1 MKAYLFL
8 EHRFYQKQGS
18 GTIHSSS
25 DSVNI
30 GLWNRYLN
38 HFDHLIVVARIGT
51 VESETKLKGPVVTH
65 DKVSFMALPYARNAK
80 EYLSSTSKL
89 ITLFR
94 SLNLQDKFV
103 LRLPSLTGFF
113 CSLYLTKKRKPYVVE
128 LVGDPF
134 DVFLSL
140 RSSTFDLYKLFN
152 AYRAKLF
159 CQIAVRNADYVIYV
173 TKEYLQKR
181 YPPNANALTI
191 NASNVVVNENDLIS
205 EPKVFKARETSQPIK
220 MVSVG
225 SLDKLYK
232 SPYLIIDAIQR
243 VIHDGYPVELT
254 WLGSGSHLKKIEQYI
269 IDHKLSDSINFR
281 GSVSHDEVLK
291 IFEKSD
297 LYLHIAKT
305 EGLPRSLIEAMAKGL
320 PAIGTR
326 VGGIPELISEEE
338 LLLEKLEVEELHCK
352 IIELISNPERMNEVS
367 KANRTIAEEYLLE
380 TISLRRDKIYKALH
394 NTD

>member
-1 MKAYLFL
+1 
-8 EHRFYQKQGS
+8 
-18 GTIHSSS
+18 
-25 DSVNI
+25 
-30 GLWNRYLN
+30 
-38 HFDHLIVVARIGT
+38 
-51 VESETKLKGPVVTH
+51 
-65 DKVSFMALPYARNAK
+65 
-80 EYLSSTSKL
+80 
-89 ITLFR
+89 
-94 SLNLQDKFV
+94 

-281 GSVSHDEVLK
+281 GSGSHDEVLK
-291 IFEKSD
+291 IFEKAD